1 MSFTYAEF
9 TTRNMGFVT
18 EEQQDSLRNG
28 RLFIA
33 GVGGMG
39 GAAFAT
45 LVRAGV
51 GHIGIA
57 DIDDFEVSN
66 LNRQVAATLDTVD
79 VSKVTA
85 SADMARRI
93 NPEIELATYGGEW
106 TDKLDE
112 ITRDYSVIINGTD
125 DTRATVALLRAA
137 KSTGATVIDAY
148 AASLPSVYV
157 IRPDAPRPEE
167 RMGYPTVGCA
177 PKDITEEM
185 VQTCVQKELEY
196 VLTHSSSRKYVDL
209 DIAAEFAAGKRS
221 RFSFAPMVITT
232 GNIMAYEALALML
245 DQKTKTDD
253 RGYFFNPH
261 TARTELP
268 LAWPFSALKMLL
280 VRKFLNS
287 MLSA

>member
-1 MSFTYAEF
+1 MSFSYAEF
-9 TTRNMGFVT
+9 TTRNIGFVT
-18 EEQQDSLRNG
+18 PEQQQQLRNG

-39 GAAFAT
+39 GAAFVT

-57 DIDDFEVSN
+57 DIDRFEVSN
-66 LNRQVAATLDTVD
+66 LNRQLAANLDTVD
-79 VSKVTA
+79 TAKVAA
-85 SADMARRI
+85 SVEMARKI
-93 NPEIELATYGGEW
+93 NPEIELPTYGSEW
-106 TDKLDE
+106 IECLEE
-112 ITRDYSVIINGTD
+112 ITQSYNVIINGTD

-137 KSTGATVIDAY
+137 GKAGATVIDAY

-177 PKDITEEM
+177 PQDITDEM
-185 VQTCVQKELEY
+185 EQVCVRKELEY

-232 GNIMAYEALALML
+232 GNLMAYEAIALL
-245 DQKTKTDD
+245 LGQSTKTDD

-261 TARTELP
+261 TARVERPVAWP
-268 LAWPFSALKMLL
+268 LAALKRLL
-280 VRKFLNS
+280 VGKFLDR
-287 MLSA
+287 MLAS

>member
-66 LNRQVAATLDTVD
+66 LNRQVAATLDTIN

-93 NPEIELATYGGEW
+93 NPEIE
-106 TDKLDE
+106 
-112 ITRDYSVIINGTD
+112 
-125 DTRATVALLRAA
+125 
-137 KSTGATVIDAY
+137 
-148 AASLPSVYV
+148 
-157 IRPDAPRPEE
+157 
-167 RMGYPTVGCA
+167 
-177 PKDITEEM
+177 
-185 VQTCVQKELEY
+185 
-196 VLTHSSSRKYVDL
+196 
-209 DIAAEFAAGKRS
+209 
-221 RFSFAPMVITT
+221 
-232 GNIMAYEALALML
+232 
-245 DQKTKTDD
+245 
-253 RGYFFNPH
+253 
-261 TARTELP
+261 
-268 LAWPFSALKMLL
+268 
-280 VRKFLNS
+280 
-287 MLSA
+287 

>member
-1 MSFTYAEF
+1 MTFSYAEF
-9 TTRNMGFVT
+9 TTRNIGFVT
-18 EEQQDSLRNG
+18 PEQQEQLHKG

-39 GAAFAT
+39 GAAFVT

-57 DIDDFEVSN
+57 DIDHFEISN
-66 LNRQVAATLDTVD
+66 LNRQLAANLDTVD
-79 VSKVTA
+79 TAKVAA
-85 SADMARRI
+85 SVDMARKI
-93 NPEIELATYGGEW
+93 NPEIELRTYGGEW
-106 TDKLDE
+106 TERLEE
-112 ITRDYSVIINGTD
+112 ITQSYDVIINGTD
-125 DTRATVALLRAA
+125 DTRATVALLRSARKA
-137 KSTGATVIDAY
+137 GATVIDAY

-177 PKDITEEM
+177 PKDITDEM
-185 VQTCVQKELEY
+185 EQICVRKELEY

-209 DIAAEFAAGKRS
+209 EIAAEFAAGERS

-232 GNIMAYEALALML
+232 GNLMAYEAIALL
-245 DQKTKTDD
+245 LGQPTKTDD

-261 TARTELP
+261 TARVERPIIWP
-268 LAWPFSALKMLL
+268 LSTLKRWL
-280 VRKFLNS
+280 VGRFLDS
-287 MLSA
+287 MLAS